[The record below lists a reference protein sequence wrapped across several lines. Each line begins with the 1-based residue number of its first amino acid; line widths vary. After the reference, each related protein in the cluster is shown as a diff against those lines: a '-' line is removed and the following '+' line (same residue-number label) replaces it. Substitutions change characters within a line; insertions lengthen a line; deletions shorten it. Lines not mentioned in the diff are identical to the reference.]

1 MGTSG
6 STECG
11 VPQITFRIRT
21 HVAASASEWML
32 EVDLLALVATDQ
44 ACWRDSTLARDIVG
58 FVVHAARFMS
68 ASSPTLI
75 ALLHGPDQPGLVA
88 RVAGWIFERGGN
100 ILHADQHRDM
110 EAGVFFQRVEWEP
123 AMAGAGENA
132 LAVAEADFTA
142 FARSKL
148 GMHVRV
154 LSSADRPR
162 VAVFVSKA
170 DHCFHDLVLRWKSG
184 DYACDL
190 VGVVSN
196 HTELAEAARGYG
208 LPFVHI
214 PVTSANKVA
223 AEAKQL
229 ALLKELR
236 AELVILARYMQV
248 LSADFLAAFGAPVI
262 NIHHS
267 FLPAFAGGR
276 PYHQAHARGVKL
288 IGATAHY
295 ATRDLDEGPII
306 HQDVAR
312 VTHRHDVEDLV
323 RKGRDLERL
332 VLAQAVR
339 WHLEGR
345 VLVYGNK
352 TVVFD

>member
-1 MGTSG
+1 LSE
-6 STECG
+6 STA
-11 VPQITFRIRT
+11 T
-21 HVAASASEWML
+21 
-32 EVDLLALVATDQ
+32 LV
-44 ACWRDSTLARDIVG
+44 
-58 FVVHAARFMS
+58 
-68 ASSPTLI
+68 

-88 RVAGWIFERGGN
+88 RVASWIFERGGN

-110 EAGVFFQRVEWEP
+110 EAGIFFQRVEWQPSFAEP
-123 AMAGAGENA
+123 AEGRPAPKQSPAEKVASAIRA
-132 LAVAEADFTA
+132 LADKSQGRPADRVAAEQEFTA
-142 FARSKL
+142 FARSSL
-148 GMHVRV
+148 GMQVRI
-154 LSSADRPR
+154 SSSVDRPR
-162 VAVFVSKA
+162 VAIFVSKS
-170 DHCFHDLVLRWKSG
+170 DHCFHDLALRWKAG
-184 DYACDL
+184 EFACEI

-196 HTELAEAARGYG
+196 HTDLADTARAYG
-208 LPFVHI
+208 LPFVHL
-214 PVTSANKVA
+214 PVTAATKAA
-223 AEAKQL
+223 AEAQQI
-229 ALLKELR
+229 ALVKEWR
-236 AELVILARYMQV
+236 AELIVLARYMQV
-248 LSADFLAAFGAPVI
+248 LSAELLEKLAVPVI

-312 VTHRHDVEDLV
+312 VTHRHGVDDLI
-323 RKGRDLERL
+323 RKGRDLEKM

-339 WHLEGR
+339 WHLDAR

>member
-1 MGTSG
+1 
-6 STECG
+6 
-11 VPQITFRIRT
+11 
-21 HVAASASEWML
+21 
-32 EVDLLALVATDQ
+32 
-44 ACWRDSTLARDIVG
+44 
-58 FVVHAARFMS
+58 MS
-68 ASSPTLI
+68 AQPATLI

-88 RVAGWIFERGGN
+88 RVAGWIFEHGGN
-100 ILHADQHRDM
+100 ILHADQHRDT
-110 EAGVFFQRVEWEP
+110 EAGVFFQRVEWQP
-123 AMAGAGENA
+123 SFAGAAHG
-132 LAVAEADFTA
+132 AERPLDIQAAESEFVA
-142 FARSKL
+142 FAGGKL
-148 GMHVRV
+148 GMSVRV

-170 DHCFHDLVLRWKSG
+170 DHCFHDLVLRWQAG
-184 DYACDL
+184 DYPGEIVA
-190 VGVVSN
+190 VISN
-196 HTELAEAARGYG
+196 HPDLAEATRRYG
-208 LPFVHI
+208 LRFVHL
-214 PVTSANKVA
+214 PVSAATKDA
-223 AEAKQL
+223 AEAQQL
-229 ALLKELR
+229 ALLRELR
-236 AELVILARYMQV
+236 VDLVVLARYMQV
-248 LSADFLAAFGAPVI
+248 LSARFLDECAVPVI

-312 VTHRHDVEDLV
+312 VTHRHGVEDLV

>member
-1 MGTSG
+1 
-6 STECG
+6 
-11 VPQITFRIRT
+11 
-21 HVAASASEWML
+21 
-32 EVDLLALVATDQ
+32 
-44 ACWRDSTLARDIVG
+44 
-58 FVVHAARFMS
+58 MS
-68 ASSPTLI
+68 ATASTLI

-88 RVAGWIFERGGN
+88 RVSGWIFARGGN

-110 EAGVFFQRVEWEP
+110 EAGIFFQRVEWAP
-123 AMAGAGENA
+123 VGAAG
-132 LAVAEADFTA
+132 VAQREADDFRA
-142 FARSKL
+142 FAASL
-148 GMHVRV
+148 GMHATVA
-154 LSSADRPR
+154 LSSHRPR

-170 DHCFHDLVLRWKSG
+170 DHCFHDLVLRWKAG
-184 DYACDL
+184 DFACEI
-190 VGVVSN
+190 VAVISN
-196 HTELAEAARGYG
+196 HTDLAEVARGYG
-208 LPFVHI
+208 LRFIHQ
-214 PVTSANKVA
+214 PVTGETKQA

-229 ALLKELR
+229 ALLRELG
-236 AELVILARYMQV
+236 AELVVLARYMQV
-248 LSADFLAAFGAPVI
+248 LSAEFLEAFVAPVI